1 MKDGSE
7 INQLHILL
15 IAISV
20 VIQSLGGGCNFKGGS
35 YSNMGRGE
43 GNPCHVSFTLL
54 SKLAIISN
62 SPNLII
68 ALLYGR

>member
-20 VIQSLGGGCNFKGGS
+20 VIQSLGVCYFKGGS

-62 SPNLII
+62 SPNLIV